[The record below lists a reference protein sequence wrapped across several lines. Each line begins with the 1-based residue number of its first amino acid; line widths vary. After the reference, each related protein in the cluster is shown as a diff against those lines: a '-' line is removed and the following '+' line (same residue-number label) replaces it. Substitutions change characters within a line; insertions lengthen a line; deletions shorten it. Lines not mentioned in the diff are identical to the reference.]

1 MAIGNIEY
9 AILSG
14 MFGSMD
20 IECANNILD
29 EVGGDADEFADWLR
43 GACPDTLVIGDV
55 DIVSAVY
62 EFLIGEIDTR
72 IDVTAYVVEKAQEHL
87 YSNCLDTQIDYD
99 LYDDDKFRA
108 LLIHRVTGK
117 KKGLDNSELLLKF
130 FETHD
135 DYDTHI
141 MRWVCNK
148 MGLSV

>member
-20 IECANNILD
+20 IERANRTLED
-29 EVGGDADEFADWLR
+29 AYGDADEFADWLR
-43 GACPDTLVIGDV
+43 GAYPDTLVIGDV

-72 IDVTAYVVEKAQEHL
+72 IDVTEYVVEKAQEHL
-87 YSNCLDTQIDYD
+87 YSNYLDTHIDYD

-108 LLIHRVTGK
+108 LLIRRVTGK

-130 FETHD
+130 FDEYD
-135 DYDTHI
+135 DYNTYI